1 MSGDRRTV
9 RRRDQDEREERKPA
23 AQAAPVAATTERMVA
38 ARAPHRPA
46 AIPESAPAPKLG
58 LSDLEAIAGMD
69 PAEIAALMDG
79 STNKSRIKVG
89 QKVTG
94 VITRVGS
101 DNVFVDL
108 GAKSE
113 AMLQRLDV
121 PDAKP
126 GDTITAFV
134 LSSDEMGILL
144 SQRLSGSAASELITE
159 AKESGVPV
167 EGKVTGRN
175 SGGYEVRIGSVRAFC
190 PVSQIDRHPDA
201 DPDKYVGNVYEFK
214 IVDVRDGGDVVV
226 SRRQLL
232 DADIE
237 QRRAAFWEKAELG
250 QQMSGVVT
258 SVQPFGVF
266 VDMDGVEGLVPKR
279 ELAWDEEDAARF
291 TKGTPI
297 NVRIVDLDRETRK
310 ITLSAKDQAASPW
323 LRVGTDFVTGGV
335 YEGTVVRLAEYGAF
349 VEIAPGLQGLLHSSR
364 AAGKKVAPGEKI
376 QVRVGAVDKERQ
388 RIELSVPDL
397 AERTA
402 DTTGSGAMTKGTVQQ
417 VLKNG
422 IVVDLEDGNTGWLP
436 LSNIDLPAG
445 TVLAQRFRA
454 GKELQA
460 RVVEFDPARRRVT
473 LTLKEQADEGWRG
486 QAQAAPQGLGT
497 FADLLKGFKPRK

>member
-1 MSGDRRTV
+1 
-9 RRRDQDEREERKPA
+9 
-23 AQAAPVAATTERMVA
+23 
-38 ARAPHRPA
+38 
-46 AIPESAPAPKLG
+46 
-58 LSDLEAIAGMD
+58 
-69 PAEIAALMDG
+69 
-79 STNKSRIKVG
+79 
-89 QKVTG
+89 
-94 VITRVGS
+94 
-101 DNVFVDL
+101 
-108 GAKSE
+108 
-113 AMLQRLDV
+113 
-121 PDAKP
+121 
-126 GDTITAFV
+126 
-134 LSSDEMGILL
+134 
-144 SQRLSGSAASELITE
+144 
-159 AKESGVPV
+159 
-167 EGKVTGRN
+167 
-175 SGGYEVRIGSVRAFC
+175 
-190 PVSQIDRHPDA
+190 
-201 DPDKYVGNVYEFK
+201 
-214 IVDVRDGGDVVV
+214 
-226 SRRQLL
+226 
-232 DADIE
+232 
-237 QRRAAFWEKAELG
+237 
-250 QQMSGVVT
+250 VVT